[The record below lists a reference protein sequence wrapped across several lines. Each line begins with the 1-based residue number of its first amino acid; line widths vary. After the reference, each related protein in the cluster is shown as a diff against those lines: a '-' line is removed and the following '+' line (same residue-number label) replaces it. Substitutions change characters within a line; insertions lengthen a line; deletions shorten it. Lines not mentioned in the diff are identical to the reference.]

1 MAEGSRIDQR
11 GQKVIGPQINVAG
24 DVNLPPSPQVL
35 VPHLPAPPR
44 DFTGRDEELKDLL
57 ADLDRGASITGLRG
71 MGGIGKTALAYAM
84 AEKLAGCYPDGQV
97 LVELRGTSPEPM
109 TAGEAM
115 ANVVRIYY
123 PVAKL
128 PDSEAEL
135 ARIYHSLLHDLRVLL
150 LLDNAASRE
159 QVEPLLPPLS
169 CAVIVTSRNRFSLP
183 GLKPTDLDVL
193 PLEDAK
199 KLLLEIADRIGGQAD
214 ELARLCGCLPI
225 ALRNAASVLAE
236 RKDLGVA
243 EYLERLQ
250 EARNRVELVEA
261 SFGLSYDLL
270 SPELRRLWSMLS
282 VFPAGFDRVGAT
294 AVWAMD
300 QDSAAGSLS
309 DLVKWSLVEFDPAIE
324 RYRLH
329 DLARDYAASRLQAD
343 EKAEAEEQHAE
354 HYINMLSSSKE
365 LYKQGGENLLAGLA
379 LFDREWS
386 NIQAGQSWAE
396 RNLQDKTAAV
406 SLCSSY
412 PEAGI
417 YVLDLRLHPK
427 ERICWL
433 QTALAAAK
441 GEKDRRRERN
451 HLGNLGNACKD
462 LGEPRK
468 AIEYYE
474 QALAISKEIGDRG
487 GEGNHLGNL
496 GNAYKNLGELR
507 KAIEYYEQALAISN
521 KIGDRRTEGNHLG
534 NLGTAYAALGE
545 PRKAIEYYEQALA
558 ISKEI
563 GDRRTEGNHLGN
575 LGNAYA
581 NIGGPGK
588 AIEHHHQALSI
599 SKEIGDR
606 RGEGNHL
613 GNLGNAYVVLGEP
626 RKAIEY
632 YEQALAI
639 AREIGDRGNEGHWI
653 GNLGAAYAVLG
664 EPSKAIEYYEQALAI
679 AREIGDRRNE
689 GINSWNLGLEYEKAG
704 DIEQASD
711 IMQLCIDF
719 EREIGHPNAESD
731 VRYLENL
738 RARLGEK

>member
-57 ADLDRGASITGLRG
+57 ADFDRGATITGLRG

-282 VFPAGFDRVGAT
+282 VFPAGFDRVGAM

-412 PEAGI
+412 PDAGI

-474 QALAISKEIGDRG
+474 QALAISKEIGDRR

-496 GNAYKNLGELR
+496 GNAY
-507 KAIEYYEQALAISN
+507 AT
-521 KIGDRRTEGNHLG
+521 D
-534 NLGTAYAALGE
+534 LGE

-558 ISKEI
+558 IVQ
-563 GDRRTEGNHLGN
+563 GDRGHE
-575 LGNAYA
+575 
-581 NIGGPGK
+581 
-588 AIEHHHQALSI
+588 
-599 SKEIGDR
+599 
-606 RGEGNHL
+606 
-613 GNLGNAYVVLGEP
+613 
-626 RKAIEY
+626 
-632 YEQALAI
+632 
-639 AREIGDRGNEGHWI
+639 GNEGHRTW
-653 GNLGAAYAVLG
+653 ATWAHAYAVLG
-664 EPSKAIEYYEQALAI
+664 EPRKAIEYYEQALAI

-738 RARLGEK
+738 RARLGKK